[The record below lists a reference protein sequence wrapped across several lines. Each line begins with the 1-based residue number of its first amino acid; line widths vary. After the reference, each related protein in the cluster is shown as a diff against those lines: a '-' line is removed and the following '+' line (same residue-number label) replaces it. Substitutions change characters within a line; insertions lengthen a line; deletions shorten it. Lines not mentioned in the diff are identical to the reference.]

1 MLRGQLARKFTR
13 FGLHERYGARATESV
28 ITRNLQ
34 RPIYPE
40 GMQVIRWLIGT
51 STDGMFVFGYLTRWT
66 YTPFAMVNL
75 LTALATLCAIETF
88 AFNDPDPLRNLR
100 CVVGLLHRN

>member
-13 FGLHERYGARATESV
+13 FGLHERCGARATESV

-51 STDGMFVFGYLTRWT
+51 STGGMFVFGYLV
-66 YTPFAMVNL
+66 FADFL
-75 LTALATLCAIETF
+75 LFCELVKLSIGRAVQQPDELDKSEEALHAQLINSMPC
-88 AFNDPDPLRNLR
+88 
-100 CVVGLLHRN
+100 